1 MMNRPVGLLLGL
13 GLAFYAGSAFAQNEK
28 VSLNRQQ
35 AKTIQVLNDIEK
47 QTNYLF
53 VYDKKNVDTN
63 RAISINA
70 SNQTVAAVLQQLF
83 AGTDVTYQME
93 GNNIVLTRQTATGT
107 QQTSW

>member
-13 GLAFYAGSAFAQNEK
+13 GLTFYAGSAFAQNEK
-28 VSLNRQQ
+28 VSLNRQN

-70 SNQTVAAVLQQLF
+70 SNQTVASVLQQLF
-83 AGTDVTYQME
+83 AGTGVTYEME
-93 GNNIVLTRQTATGT
+93 GNNIVLTRQTATNAST
-107 QQTSW
+107 QQ

>member
-13 GLAFYAGSAFAQNEK
+13 ELAFYAGSAFAQNEK